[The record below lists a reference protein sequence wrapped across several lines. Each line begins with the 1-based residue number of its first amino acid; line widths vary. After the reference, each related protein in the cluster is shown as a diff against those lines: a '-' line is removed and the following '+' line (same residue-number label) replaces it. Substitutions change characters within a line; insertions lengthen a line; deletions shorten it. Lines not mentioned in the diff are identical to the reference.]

1 MMKKVTTPLGI
12 SICSTL
18 HSHPHMFPCQK
29 TVKRNEAAI
38 VPQQASTSLFDSA
51 IRPDKILKF
60 FFFKIEYDLYF
71 LDRFDMLISKIIF
84 KKIKKYH

>member
-38 VPQQASTSLFDSA
+38 VPQQASTSLFDSG
-51 IRPDKILKF
+51 IEPVFDEILNF
-60 FFFKIEYDLYF
+60 FFLLKL
-71 LDRFDMLISKIIF
+71 SVVCIF
-84 KKIKKYH
+84 WIVLMC

>member
-1 MMKKVTTPLGI
+1 
-12 SICSTL
+12 
-18 HSHPHMFPCQK
+18 MFPCQK

-51 IRPDKILKF
+51 IQPDKILNF
-60 FFFKIEYDLYF
+60 FFFKIEYNLYF
-71 LDRFDMLISKIIF
+71 LDCFDMRISKIMF

>member
-38 VPQQASTSLFDSA
+38 VPQQASTSLY
-51 IRPDKILKF
+51 KILKF